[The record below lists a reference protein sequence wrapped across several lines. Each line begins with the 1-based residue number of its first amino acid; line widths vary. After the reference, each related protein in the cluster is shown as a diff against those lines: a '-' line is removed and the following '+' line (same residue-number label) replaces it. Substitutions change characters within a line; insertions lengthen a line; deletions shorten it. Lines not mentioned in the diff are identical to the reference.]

1 MTESLV
7 IAAILAI
14 CAVILWLR
22 PQSISTLSGNPEEN
36 PELNWRAAS
45 RGRRTADDHGA
56 GNTPPLHRRD
66 RPHRGG
72 RAMQKTEIMKI
83 ICIGRNYRDHI
94 AEFDGGPLPAEPLF
108 FLKPDTALLRNNDPF
123 YIPDFTQEVH
133 YECELVVRID
143 RLARHIAP
151 RFAHRLYAE
160 VGLGIDFT
168 ARDLQREAI
177 ANGWPWER
185 AKGFDYSA
193 AVAPQFV
200 PVAELGDIRQLHF
213 TLEIN
218 GEVRQ
223 RGYTGDMIFGVDEL
237 LSLVSRYITYRT
249 GDLFF
254 TGTPAGAGPVERGD
268 VLRATLEGR
277 ELLNFEIR

>member
-1 MTESLV
+1 
-7 IAAILAI
+7 
-14 CAVILWLR
+14 
-22 PQSISTLSGNPEEN
+22 
-36 PELNWRAAS
+36 
-45 RGRRTADDHGA
+45 
-56 GNTPPLHRRD
+56 
-66 RPHRGG
+66 
-72 RAMQKTEIMKI
+72 MKI

-177 ANGWPWER
+177 AHVPKDSTTRPPWR
-185 AKGFDYSA
+185 RSSSPSPSWATSGSC
-193 AVAPQFV
+193 
-200 PVAELGDIRQLHF
+200 
-213 TLEIN
+213 T
-218 GEVRQ
+218 
-223 RGYTGDMIFGVDEL
+223 
-237 LSLVSRYITYRT
+237 SRSKSTARYGNEGI
-249 GDLFF
+249 
-254 TGTPAGAGPVERGD
+254 
-268 VLRATLEGR
+268 RAT
-277 ELLNFEIR
+277 

>member
-1 MTESLV
+1 
-7 IAAILAI
+7 
-14 CAVILWLR
+14 
-22 PQSISTLSGNPEEN
+22 
-36 PELNWRAAS
+36 
-45 RGRRTADDHGA
+45 
-56 GNTPPLHRRD
+56 
-66 RPHRGG
+66 
-72 RAMQKTEIMKI
+72 MKI

-123 YIPDFTQEVH
+123 YIPDFTQ
-133 YECELVVRID
+133 
-143 RLARHIAP
+143 
-151 RFAHRLYAE
+151 
-160 VGLGIDFT
+160 
-168 ARDLQREAI
+168 EAI

-237 LSLVSRYITYRT
+237 LSHVSRYITYRT

>member
-1 MTESLV
+1 
-7 IAAILAI
+7 
-14 CAVILWLR
+14 
-22 PQSISTLSGNPEEN
+22 
-36 PELNWRAAS
+36 
-45 RGRRTADDHGA
+45 
-56 GNTPPLHRRD
+56 
-66 RPHRGG
+66 
-72 RAMQKTEIMKI
+72 MKI

-94 AEFDGGPLPAEPLF
+94 AEFDGGPLPAESLF

-200 PVAELGDIRQLHF
+200 PVAELGA
-213 TLEIN
+213 
-218 GEVRQ
+218 
-223 RGYTGDMIFGVDEL
+223 L
-237 LSLVSRYITYRT
+237 LSHVSRYITYRT

-254 TGTPAGAGPVERGD
+254 PGTPAGAGPVERGD

>member
-1 MTESLV
+1 
-7 IAAILAI
+7 
-14 CAVILWLR
+14 
-22 PQSISTLSGNPEEN
+22 
-36 PELNWRAAS
+36 
-45 RGRRTADDHGA
+45 
-56 GNTPPLHRRD
+56 
-66 RPHRGG
+66 
-72 RAMQKTEIMKI
+72 MKI

-213 TLEIN
+213 TLE
-218 GEVRQ
+218 R
-223 RGYTGDMIFGVDEL
+223 RGTATRVYGRHDLRGGRTAEPRLALHHLPHGRPVFHRHAGG
-237 LSLVSRYITYRT
+237 RRPRRT
-249 GDLFF
+249 GRRAARHARR
-254 TGTPAGAGPVERGD
+254 TRTVEFRN
-268 VLRATLEGR
+268 TL
-277 ELLNFEIR
+277 IP

>member
-1 MTESLV
+1 
-7 IAAILAI
+7 
-14 CAVILWLR
+14 
-22 PQSISTLSGNPEEN
+22 
-36 PELNWRAAS
+36 
-45 RGRRTADDHGA
+45 
-56 GNTPPLHRRD
+56 
-66 RPHRGG
+66 
-72 RAMQKTEIMKI
+72 MKI

-185 AKGFDYSA
+185 TKGFDYSA

-237 LSLVSRYITYRT
+237 LSHVSRYITYRT

>member
-1 MTESLV
+1 MAVSLS
-7 IAAILAI
+7 LAVMRKRL
-14 CAVILWLR
+14 AW
-22 PQSISTLSGNPEEN
+22 
-36 PELNWRAAS
+36 
-45 RGRRTADDHGA
+45 
-56 GNTPPLHRRD
+56 
-66 RPHRGG
+66 
-72 RAMQKTEIMKI
+72 QKLMP
-83 ICIGRNYRDHI
+83 GM
-94 AEFDGGPLPAEPLF
+94 PLF
-108 FLKPDTALLRNNDPF
+108 CSMTSCGCPAQLWGKGSLERLVLWSVTHWALHP
-123 YIPDFTQEVH
+123 
-133 YECELVVRID
+133 
-143 RLARHIAP
+143 P

-237 LSLVSRYITYRT
+237 LSHVSRYITYRT